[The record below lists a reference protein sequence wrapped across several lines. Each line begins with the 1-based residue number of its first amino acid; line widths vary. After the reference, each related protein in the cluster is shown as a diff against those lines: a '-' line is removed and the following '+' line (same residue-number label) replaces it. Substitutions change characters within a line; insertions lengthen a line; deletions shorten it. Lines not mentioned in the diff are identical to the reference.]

1 MEKRLEKAYFNR
13 RCFQIYYYV
22 LYNERK
28 LSYDKDG
35 SDLLGQCWFREQK
48 IYLAYFKNTEKCL
61 KTIVHEALHA
71 SCPAASEEHV
81 RNVAMYFSHILW
93 DMGLRLDTSPS
104 AYYSLDVEDYK
115 ILEREKIDEL
125 LWDCGWHGY
134 KRNRDYDGVAM
145 IRYLWMMGYFFLS
158 KNVRQP
164 YFARY

>member
-115 ILEREKIDEL
+115 ILEREKIDEFDKYSSDSVNKNSKVELKQIIEKSGL
-125 LWDCGWHGY
+125 LENE
-134 KRNRDYDGVAM
+134 K
-145 IRYLWMMGYFFLS
+145 S
-158 KNVRQP
+158 
-164 YFARY
+164 